1 MRYFWIKISAM
12 ILAAA
17 MLFITSFKLV
27 HDTSDNMSDSQTA
40 YNLSSWLAKNDII
53 IDRDIIN
60 TDDKYVYSA
69 VLTNAITDHSTA
81 AAAILG
87 SEAAGSGANKYKGDR
102 GTVVFSDDAFS
113 FTPNDDAFSQT
124 AAKADKYNMGK
135 RSEEII
141 ADMGFDLGGCVIS
154 AGESNGE
161 LTAQVYKTIDSKPV
175 FNDRLDVVISNKR
188 LRSVSGVWYMESGI
202 PTEKRRAKSAADA
215 LCELLQKSGGSGK
228 ITIKAMTLGYKM
240 NTENGSA
247 VTEPFWRFELEEGDD
262 IFIPA

>member
-12 ILAAA
+12 VLAAA
-17 MLFITSFKLV
+17 VLFITSFKLV

-53 IDRDIIN
+53 IDRDIID

-69 VLTNAITDHSTA
+69 ELTNAITDHSA
-81 AAAILG
+81 SAAAILG
-87 SEAAGSGANKYKGDR
+87 SEAAGSGANTYKGER
-102 GTVVFSDDAFS
+102 GTVVFSDDSFS
-113 FTPNDDAFSQT
+113 FTPNDGAFSQT
-124 AAKADKYNMGK
+124 SAKADKYNMGK
-135 RSEEII
+135 RSEEIVS
-141 ADMGFDLGGCVIS
+141 DMGFDLGGCVIS
-154 AGESNGE
+154 ADEKNGE

-175 FNDRLDVVISNKR
+175 FNDRLNIVISNKK
-188 LRSVSGVWYMESGI
+188 LRSVSGVWYIENGV

-215 LCELLQKSGGSGK
+215 LCELLQKSGDLGK
-228 ITIKAMTLGYKM
+228 ITVKAMTLGYKM
-240 NTENGSA
+240 NAEDGSA